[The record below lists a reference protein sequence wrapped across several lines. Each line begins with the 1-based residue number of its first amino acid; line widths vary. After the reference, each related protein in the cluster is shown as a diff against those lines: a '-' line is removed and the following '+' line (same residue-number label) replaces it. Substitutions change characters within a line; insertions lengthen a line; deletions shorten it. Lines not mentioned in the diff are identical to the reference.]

1 MLNQKIRVLTHIAR
15 RDFTPG
21 LSDFGLRWH
30 DTAFFLRASDFI
42 PLTNIPRTELAVC
55 NATGRAD
62 LARPNQMKAEVG
74 TGSERGQSG
83 TGSVRSIYTKRS

>member
-1 MLNQKIRVLTHIAR
+1 MLGQKIRVLNHSAS

-42 PLTNIPRTELAVC
+42 PLAMIPLTELAVG
-55 NATGRAD
+55 NTTGRAD
-62 LARPNQMKAEVG
+62 LSRHP
-74 TGSERGQSG
+74 R
-83 TGSVRSIYTKRS
+83 RCR